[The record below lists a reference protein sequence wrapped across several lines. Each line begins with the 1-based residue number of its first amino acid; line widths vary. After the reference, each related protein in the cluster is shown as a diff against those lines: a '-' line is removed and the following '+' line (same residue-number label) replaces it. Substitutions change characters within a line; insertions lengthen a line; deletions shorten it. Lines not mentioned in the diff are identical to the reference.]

1 MISVFSLFTKQC
13 RRELL
18 IQVRQ
23 IRFLVNSSLFLLI
36 FLFMFPLTLKPEVA
50 LLRTIAPGLV
60 WMAILLSMLL
70 SAERLFQQDYEQGV
84 MEQWLVSGQSLPVL
98 VSAKVIAHWLFNLL
112 PLLVLCPL
120 VALLFSLSA
129 WEVWVLALTV
139 LCGTPALLFLCALVA
154 AFGVGINQRGVLM
167 ALILLPL
174 TLPLLIFGSGTI
186 NIAMQDLPVR
196 GYLALLSAISLI
208 SVSFLPFA
216 IAGVIR
222 ISHTD

>member
-1 MISVFSLFTKQC
+1 MTSAFALFLKQC
-13 RRELL
+13 QRELL

-23 IRFLVNSSLFLLI
+23 IRFLINSCLFLLI
-36 FLFMFPLTLKPEVA
+36 FLFMFPLTLKPEVT

-84 MEQWLVSGQSLPVL
+84 MEQWLVSGRSLPLL

-112 PLLVLCPL
+112 PLLILCPL
-120 VALLFSLSA
+120 VALLFSLSV
-129 WEVWVLALTV
+129 WETWVLALTI
-139 LCGTPALLFLCALVA
+139 LTGTPALLFLCALVA

-174 TLPLLIFGSGTI
+174 ALPLLIFGSGTLT
-186 NIAMQDLPVR
+186 IAMQDLPVR
-196 GYLALLSAISLI
+196 GYLALLLAMSLI
-208 SVSFLPFA
+208 AAGFLPYA

-222 ISHTD
+222 ISHVD

>member
-1 MISVFSLFTKQC
+1 MREAFFLFTKQC

-23 IRFLVNSSLFLLI
+23 IRFLMNTCLFLLI
-36 FLFMFPLTLKPEVA
+36 FLLMFPLTVKPEIE
-50 LLRTIAPGLV
+50 LLRTIAPGVV
-60 WMAILLSMLL
+60 WIAILLSMLL

-84 MEQWLVSGQSLPVL
+84 MEQWLVSGHSLPLL

-112 PLLVLCPL
+112 PLFILCPL
-120 VALLFSLSA
+120 VALLFSLTAS
-129 WEVWVLALTV
+129 ESWVLALTI

-154 AFGVGINQRGVLM
+154 AFGVGMNQRSVLM

-174 TLPLLIFGSGTI
+174 TLPLLIFGSGTL
-186 NIAMQDLPVR
+186 NVAMQGLPVS
-196 GYLALLSAISLI
+196 GYLALLLAL
-208 SVSFLPFA
+208 SVIAVGFLPYA

-222 ISHTD
+222 ISHV

>member
-1 MISVFSLFTKQC
+1 VTSAFALFLKQC
-13 RRELL
+13 QRELL

-23 IRFLVNSSLFLLI
+23 IRFLINSCLFLLI
-36 FLFMFPLTLKPEVA
+36 FLFMFPLTLKPEVT

-84 MEQWLVSGQSLPVL
+84 MEQWLVSGRSLPLL

-112 PLLVLCPL
+112 PLLILCPL
-120 VALLFSLSA
+120 VALLFSLSV
-129 WEVWVLALTV
+129 WETWVLALTI
-139 LCGTPALLFLCALVA
+139 LTGTPALLFLCALVA

-174 TLPLLIFGSGTI
+174 ALPLLIFGSGTLT
-186 NIAMQDLPVR
+186 IAMQDLPVR
-196 GYLALLSAISLI
+196 GYLALLLAMSLI
-208 SVSFLPFA
+208 AAGFLPYA

-222 ISHTD
+222 ISHVD